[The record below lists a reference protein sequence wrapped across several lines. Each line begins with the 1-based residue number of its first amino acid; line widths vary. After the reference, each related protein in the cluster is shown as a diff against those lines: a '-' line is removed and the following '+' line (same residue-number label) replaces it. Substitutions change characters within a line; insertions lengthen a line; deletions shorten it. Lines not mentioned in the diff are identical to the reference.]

1 MAITTGA
8 MLATAI
14 ANWMQRTDLTSRI
27 PEFVTLAEAKIF
39 RELRTPEMETKDAA
53 FSITGEYVAVP
64 TGFLEVRSFMLN
76 TSPRRA
82 VNFMPDDMQAQ
93 SYSTSSGIPI
103 FYNVVGSNFR
113 FAPVPDG
120 TYTATLVYYKAPT
133 TVSTGSTEDNWLLL
147 AAPDVYL
154 YGALAEAAAFT
165 QDNEAAAKWSSAFSS
180 ALSAVK
186 KQGNQKRWG
195 GNGMAVRSA

>member
-8 MLATAI
+8 TLATEI
-14 ANWMQRTDLTSRI
+14 AAWMQRTDLTARI
-27 PEFVTLAEAKIF
+27 PQFVINAENKIF
-39 RELRTPEMETKDAA
+39 RALRTPDMETKDAS

-64 TGFLEVRSFMLN
+64 TGFLEARSFMTN
-76 TSPRRA
+76 ASPRRA
-82 VNFMPDDMQAQ
+82 ITFMPDDTQADMYQ
-93 SYSTSSGIPI
+93 TSNSPPL

-113 FAPVPDG
+113 FAPVPSS
-120 TYTATLVYYKAPT
+120 TVTATLVYYKAPT
-133 TVSTGSTEDNWLLL
+133 TVSTGGSEDNWLLL

-165 QDNEAAAKWSSAFSS
+165 QDNEAAAKWSQAFSS
-180 ALSAVK
+180 ALQQVI

-195 GNGMAVRSA
+195 GNGMAVRAA

>member
-1 MAITTGA
+1 MAITNGA
-8 MLATAI
+8 TLATAV
-14 ANWMQRTDLTSRI
+14 ANWMQRTDLSSRI
-27 PEFVTLAEAKIF
+27 PEFVVLAESKIF

-64 TGFLEVRSFMLN
+64 TGFLEARSFMTN
-76 TSPRRA
+76 SAPRTPI
-82 VNFMPDDMQAQ
+82 VFMPDDTQVAMYQTTN
-93 SYSTSSGIPI
+93 STPLFYS
-103 FYNVVGSNFR
+103 VVGSNFR
-113 FAPVPDG
+113 FAPIPSTTV
-120 TYTATLVYYKAPT
+120 TATLVYYVAPA
-133 TVSTGSTEDNWLLL
+133 TVSTGSTEQNWLLT
-147 AAPDVYL
+147 AHPDVYL

-186 KQGNQKRWG
+186 KQGSQKRWG